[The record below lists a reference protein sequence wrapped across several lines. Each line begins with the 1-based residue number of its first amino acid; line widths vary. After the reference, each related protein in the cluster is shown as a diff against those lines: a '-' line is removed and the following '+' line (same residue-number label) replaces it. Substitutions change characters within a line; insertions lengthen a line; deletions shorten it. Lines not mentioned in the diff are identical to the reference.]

1 MSSYR
6 AAVGMVCEILI
17 QKNLNLD
24 PPWQNWIFLLF
35 SISKIVSGFLIMSKV
50 SLVFK
55 ILKTYSCLNQLSAI
69 TPEIISNFNGNYENR
84 WVFLDI
90 IKTKSDKMELF
101 INLEPTG
108 SQEFT
113 KPSNILK
120 NSPSQ
125 KPKLILSQD

>member
-17 QKNLNLD
+17 QKKLNLD
-24 PPWQNWIFLLF
+24 TPWQNWIFLLF

-55 ILKTYSCLNQLSAI
+55 ILKTYSCLNQLLAI

>member
-24 PPWQNWIFLLF
+24 TPWQNWIFLLF

>member
-24 PPWQNWIFLLF
+24 TPWQNWIFLLF

-55 ILKTYSCLNQLSAI
+55 ILKTYSCLNQLLAI

>member
-1 MSSYR
+1 
-6 AAVGMVCEILI
+6 
-17 QKNLNLD
+17 
-24 PPWQNWIFLLF
+24 
-35 SISKIVSGFLIMSKV
+35 MSKV

-55 ILKTYSCLNQLSAI
+55 ILKTYSCLNQLLAI